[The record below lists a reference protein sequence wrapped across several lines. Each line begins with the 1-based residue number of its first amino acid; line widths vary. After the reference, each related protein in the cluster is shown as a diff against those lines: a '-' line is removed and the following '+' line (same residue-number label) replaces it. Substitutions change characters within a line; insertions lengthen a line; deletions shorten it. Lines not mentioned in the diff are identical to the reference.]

1 MGAWGGEI
9 APAAHYAAVTPSDT
23 IGFAECE
30 ALYIGVAGN
39 VVAVTPGGT
48 AVTFVGVAA
57 GLILPIRA
65 KRINATSTTATSI
78 VALYTRST
86 A

>member
-39 VVAVTPGGT
+39 VVAED
-48 AVTFVGVAA
+48 
-57 GLILPIRA
+57 ILRLREHLPEERFE
-65 KRINATSTTATSI
+65 
-78 VALYTRST
+78 
-86 A
+86 